1 MQMFAL
7 KRQQLSS
14 QMLYEKRRRANVEGT
29 FPKLPL
35 CCNSIA
41 PLCSKGSQ
49 GNRYLTESKPL
60 TEVLADYCFYF
71 HLNFEI
77 DLPVASLQNF
87 SRELPGMSANHKVYF
102 FPQLQ
107 ICAGVF
113 SSLFFRPFFSGRS
126 RMRFEVPFR
135 SLSLFIPCN
144 ALQFLAP
151 PTPLSAVRYAFASAA
166 AAAAGSVALC
176 MTFNQVDDCI

>member
-1 MQMFAL
+1 MRDKLCKFEFLMQMFAL
-7 KRQQLSS
+7 KRQQLSPDCS
-14 QMLYEKRRRANVEGT
+14 QMLYEKRRRENVEVT

-102 FPQLQ
+102 FPPVTNLCWSFL
-107 ICAGVF
+107 ISF
-113 SSLFFRPFFSGRS
+113 LSSLFFW
-126 RMRFEVPFR
+126 
-135 SLSLFIPCN
+135 
-144 ALQFLAP
+144 
-151 PTPLSAVRYAFASAA
+151 
-166 AAAAGSVALC
+166 
-176 MTFNQVDDCI
+176 